1 MKIRAS
7 RISASI
13 AHAIYQDQE
22 PPDSHKRHGRLLRAI
37 IAFFS
42 LFRLW
47 LVRYRPAD
55 FLALRLTA
63 WQLDEDDYLDSFRN
77 AYSSSSRAAELVPVG
92 DLGYSGSTFFTTPD
106 AKFLIKSLPRRFEH
120 TFFTHDLCGPYL
132 SHNTAHPD
140 SLLVRITDMVYASRP
155 SLGSLLGTA
164 PTHHI
169 VMENLLYGKP
179 STSSTSSLDEASPH
193 RRWESFDLKPADYF
207 FPERDLANGRL
218 APSRVKDNLVDFVP
232 HKIRVPPAA
241 KRSLM
246 DLLSRDTRLLASH
259 SAVDY
264 SLFLVRHPA
273 SLPSPPSRSAP
284 TGSFPS
290 PWREGV
296 DDVKGEWRYRAV
308 VLDFF
313 WCKRKLRARAM
324 TGLVEA
330 FNVVA
335 RRGPMSITAEPE
347 EYRQRFLRMVDS
359 IFVAFE
365 AEDLLTGSESSDG

>member
-55 FLALRLTA
+55 FLALRRTA
-63 WQLDEDDYLDSFRN
+63 WQLDEDEYLDSFRN

-140 SLLVRITDMVYASRP
+140 SLLVRITDMSWR
-155 SLGSLLGTA
+155 
-164 PTHHI
+164 
-169 VMENLLYGKP
+169 
-179 STSSTSSLDEASPH
+179 TSSTASPPPPPPPLWTK
-193 RRWESFDLKPADYF
+193 RPPTAAESFDLKPADYF

-264 SLFLVRHPA
+264 SLFLPLARG
-273 SLPSPPSRSAP
+273 R
-284 TGSFPS
+284 
-290 PWREGV
+290 RRRQ
-296 DDVKGEWRYRAV
+296 GEWRYRAV